1 MIIRL
6 NMHEFY
12 ELYPRYQEWVCIED
26 PSQYAIEAVY
36 NRMMHQKSLNVMEAQ
51 EVMAF
56 IAWVENN
63 SCKEDLET
71 LKSTIQY
78 MKGVL
83 NAT

>member
-1 MIIRL
+1 MIISL

-12 ELYPRYQEWVCIED
+12 ELYPCYQEWVCNES
-26 PSQYAIEAVY
+26 PSQYSINAVY
-36 NRMMHQKSLNVMEAQ
+36 NRMMHKKSLNVMEAQ

-63 SCKEDLET
+63 SCKEDLEI

-83 NAT
+83 NAA

>member
-12 ELYPRYQEWVCIED
+12 ELYPRYREWVCIAN
-26 PSQYAIEAVY
+26 PSEYAIEAVY
-36 NRMMHQKSLNVMEAQ
+36 NRAMHKKSLNVMEAQ
-51 EVMAF
+51 EVLAF
-56 IAWVENN
+56 IAWVEKN

-83 NAT
+83 NAA